1 MQTGR
6 DLYNQWLL
14 DCKEA
19 AQELR
24 QRIKHVKSCRVQ
36 CGDVLGSALT
46 VVMALEQAVLMD
58 WLDERSQEVP
68 EVFAEA
74 VSTIELAQTLVQVN
88 TPCTDYCHM
97 KGSEPRA
104 AAVDFFTVPEP
115 CAPAGMRE
123 PLATFWLSV
132 HFEPSRCRDR
142 AQKSQQQLKTS
153 VQTSQ

>member
-1 MQTGR
+1 MQTG

-24 QRIKHVKSCRVQ
+24 QRIKQVKSYRIQ

-88 TPCTDYCHM
+88 TLCTDYRHM
-97 KGSEPRA
+97 KGSKPRT
-104 AAVDFFTVPEP
+104 AAVDFHDF
-115 CAPAGMRE
+115 
-123 PLATFWLSV
+123 
-132 HFEPSRCRDR
+132 
-142 AQKSQQQLKTS
+142 
-153 VQTSQ
+153 